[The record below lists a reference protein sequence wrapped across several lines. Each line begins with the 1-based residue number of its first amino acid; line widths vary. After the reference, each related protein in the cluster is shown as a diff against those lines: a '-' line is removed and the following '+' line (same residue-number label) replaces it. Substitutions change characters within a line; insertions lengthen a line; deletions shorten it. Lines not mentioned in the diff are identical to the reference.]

1 MAEAHNSV
9 HLVKLRATLHRAT
22 ITIALQRAQWAI
34 KAQLQRQGRKPMHT
48 PHREIVAAA
57 NVYLRDHRE
66 ELIAEAKEVVERWA
80 REGFFGKRC
89 AELETGAQRAKA

>member
-1 MAEAHNSV
+1 
-9 HLVKLRATLHRAT
+9 
-22 ITIALQRAQWAI
+22 
-34 KAQLQRQGRKPMHT
+34 MHV

-66 ELIAEAKEVVERWA
+66 ELITEAKEVVERWA

-89 AELETGAQRAKA
+89 AALSSSAQHAKA